1 MKDFTKLSEG
11 IKDLT
16 VKRKHFRQVASDR
29 EQNKRKKT
37 LDISISKL
45 ETSGMYAYIFTYW
58 LHFDKLL

>member
-45 ETSGMYAYIFTYW
+45 ETSGMYAYIFTY
-58 LHFDKLL
+58 

>member
-16 VKRKHFRQVASDR
+16 VKRKHFRQVPSDR

-45 ETSGMYAYIFTYW
+45 ETSGMYAYIFTY
-58 LHFDKLL
+58 